1 MRAKASLGRR
11 TALTGL
17 LTAACAPGAAGGAA
31 PAPTEAPPAPTTAPT
46 HITQVQMVPAEP
58 RLGTDT
64 DVVIRASFRTR
75 DNRPVSGAQLQA
87 VVNYPGGP
95 RTFSSEQ
102 TTFPD
107 GRLDYAIPVAP
118 ERSNVQRGSERR
130 VEVAMKYQASEC
142 RSNSGFPV
150 R

>member
-1 MRAKASLGRR
+1 MRTRPSLGRR

-17 LTAACAPGAAGGAA
+17 LTAACAPGAASSA

-46 HITQVQMVPAEP
+46 HIAQVQMVPPEP

-64 DVVIRASFRTR
+64 DVVIRAQFRTR

-87 VVNYPGGP
+87 LVNYPGGP
-95 RTFSSEQ
+95 RTFTSEQ

-118 ERSNVQRGSERR
+118 ERSGVQRGTQVR
-130 VEVAMKYQASEC
+130 VEVAMKYQGNEF
-142 RSNSGFPV
+142 RTNSGFTV

>member
-1 MRAKASLGRR
+1 MRAQASLGRR

-31 PAPTEAPPAPTTAPT
+31 PAPTEAPAAPTTAPT
-46 HITQVQMVPAEP
+46 HITQVQMVPPEP
-58 RLGTDT
+58 RLGTDEN
-64 DVVIRASFRTR
+64 VVIRAQFRTR

-87 VVNYPGGP
+87 LVNYPGGP
-95 RTFSSEQ
+95 RTFTSEQ

-118 ERSNVQRGSERR
+118 ERSNVQRGTQVR
-130 VEVAMKYQASEC
+130 VEVAMKYQGNEF
-142 RSNSGFPV
+142 RTNSGFTV